1 MSHVADGV
9 LRAVGERWRP
19 KEKPAPYHIALDQ
32 DQEDDLGPLS
42 GIRIVEFAGI
52 GPGPMAAMLL
62 ADLGATV
69 LRLDRTVPSDL
80 GVNLA
85 PRFDLFMRGRSSVA
99 VDLKHPAGV
108 EFALKLLDA
117 ADASIEGFRPGTMER
132 LGLGPDVA
140 LARNPRLVYGRMT
153 GFGQSGPLAAAA
165 GHDLNYIA
173 LTGALAAIGRKD
185 EKPAPPLNLLGD
197 FAGGSLYLALG
208 IVCAL
213 LEARTS
219 GRGQIVD
226 AAIIDGTAHL
236 MTMIY
241 GLHAAGFHSL
251 KRGENLLD
259 SGSPIYDVYECAD
272 GRYISIAAI
281 ETKFQAKLF
290 ELLGIEKSSNDNEL
304 RVVLEAQFRSRT
316 RDEWCE
322 LLEGTDACFA
332 PVLTLAEA
340 PHHRHNRLRSTF
352 IEVDG
357 IVQPAPAPRFSRSG
371 HVVPRAV
378 GSTAGADILQAWG
391 IADREIHVLKD
402 CGAIRFDEV
411 DVQNRHELAAR

>member
-1 MSHVADGV
+1 
-9 LRAVGERWRP
+9 
-19 KEKPAPYHIALDQ
+19 
-32 DQEDDLGPLS
+32 LGPLN
-42 GIRIVEFAGI
+42 GIRIVEFTGI

-69 LRLDRTVPSDL
+69 LRLDRIVPSDL
-80 GVNLA
+80 GVGLA

-108 EFALKLLDA
+108 EFALKLLEA
-117 ADASIEGFRPGTMER
+117 VDASIEGFRPGTMER

-140 LARNPRLVYGRMT
+140 LAGNPRLVYGRMT

-185 EKPAPPLNLLGD
+185 EKPVPPLNLLGD

-219 GRGQIVD
+219 GQGQVID

-272 GRYISIAAI
+272 GRFISIAAI
-281 ETKFQAKLF
+281 EPKFQATLF
-290 ELLGIEKSSNDNEL
+290 ELLGIEKISNSEEL
-304 RVVLEAQFRSRT
+304 RAILEARFRSRT
-316 RDEWCE
+316 RDEWCQI
-322 LLEGTDACFA
+322 LEGTDACFA

-340 PHHRHNRLRSTF
+340 PHYHHNRLRSTF
-352 IEVDG
+352 IEIDG
-357 IVQPAPAPRFSRSG
+357 IVQPAPAPRFSRSRSA
-371 HVVPRAV
+371 VPRAV
-378 GSTAGADILQAWG
+378 GSAAGADTLRAWG
-391 IADREIHVLKD
+391 IADREIQALKD
-402 CGAIRFDEV
+402 CGAIRFDEA
-411 DVQNRHELAAR
+411 ELASR

>member
-1 MSHVADGV
+1 
-9 LRAVGERWRP
+9 
-19 KEKPAPYHIALDQ
+19 
-32 DQEDDLGPLS
+32 
-42 GIRIVEFAGI
+42 
-52 GPGPMAAMLL
+52 
-62 ADLGATV
+62 
-69 LRLDRTVPSDL
+69 
-80 GVNLA
+80 
-85 PRFDLFMRGRSSVA
+85 
-99 VDLKHPAGV
+99 
-108 EFALKLLDA
+108 
-117 ADASIEGFRPGTMER
+117 MER

-140 LARNPRLVYGRMT
+140 LARNPKLVYGRMT

-185 EKPAPPLNLLGD
+185 EKPTPPLNLLGD

-219 GRGQIVD
+219 GQGQVID

-251 KRGENLLD
+251 RRGENLLD
-259 SGSPIYDVYECAD
+259 SGAPIYDVYECSD
-272 GRYISIAAI
+272 GGYISIAAI
-281 ETKFQAKLF
+281 EPKFQAKLF
-290 ELLGIEKSSNDNEL
+290 ELLGIEKISSEAEL
-304 RVVLEAQFRSRT
+304 RVLLEARFRSRT

-332 PVLTLAEA
+332 PVLTMVEA
-340 PHHRHNRLRSTF
+340 PHHRHNRMRSTF
-352 IEVDG
+352 VEVDG

-371 HVVPRAV
+371 TGAPGAV
-378 GSTAGADILQAWG
+378 RSAAGLDTLLAWG
-391 IADREIHVLKD
+391 ITEREIEALKD
-402 CGAIRFDEV
+402 CGAIRVDEAA
-411 DVQNRHELAAR
+411 VQAPDELAAR